1 MKRLW
6 VIFCIALA
14 SYQNLSAQLM
24 AEKVVQ
30 NKKVGFQDLKEK
42 KLVIPYEYEDAE
54 TYAVGNNIAVK
65 KNGKWGLI
73 NENNQVLIP
82 FEYEM
87 IYSSCDHTTSA
98 KKNGKWGVID
108 INSNE
113 ILIPFEYE
121 QTGKTF
127 HSKILGVKKGE
138 TFTIHNPIIA
148 VKQNGRW
155 KFIKKDTKNFMPFT
169 FEDVDVD
176 CGEVFLDIGD
186 VKMIMRGKRNSLP
199 YIKFEGEWY
208 EPRYNEEK
216 ATFEFVEDKEAKI
229 YKRGDYAP
237 ISNSKP
243 SKK

>member
-1 MKRLW
+1 MKKFWL
-6 VIFCIALA
+6 IFSIVLA
-14 SYQNLSAQLM
+14 NYQILFAQLM
-24 AEKVVQ
+24 AERVVQ
-30 NKKVGFQDLKEK
+30 KNKVGFQDLKEK
-42 KLVIPYEYEDAE
+42 KLVIPCEYEDAE

-73 NENNQVLIP
+73 NENNKVLIP

-87 IYSSCDHTTSA
+87 IYSTCDQTTSA

-108 INSNE
+108 INSNAV
-113 ILIPFEYE
+113 IIPFEYE
-121 QTGKTF
+121 ETGKTF
-127 HSKILGVKKGE
+127 YNKILGIKE
-138 TFTIHNPIIA
+138 SQTFTINNPVIV

-155 KFIKKDTKNFMPFT
+155 KFIKKDTKSLMPFT

-176 CGEVFLDIGD
+176 CGEIFLEIGD
-186 VKMIMRGKRNSLP
+186 AKMIMRGKRNSLP

-216 ATFEFVEDKEAKI
+216 ESFEFVETGNAKI

-237 ISNSKP
+237 NPAP